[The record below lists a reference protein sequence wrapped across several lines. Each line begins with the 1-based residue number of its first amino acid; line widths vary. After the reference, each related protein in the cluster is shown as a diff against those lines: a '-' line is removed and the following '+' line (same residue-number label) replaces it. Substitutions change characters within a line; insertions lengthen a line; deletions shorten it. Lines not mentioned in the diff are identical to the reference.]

1 MPRTELTEEEKLNIK
16 KKNLLFKRFVEP
28 GRLALIEYGPYAGK
42 LCFIIDIVTLTRVI
56 VDGAFITGVPRMVIP
71 LKRLKLLKERI
82 NISKNC
88 KSGFLRKTIKS
99 TNVLDT
105 FNKSNLG
112 KKMLIKKKRD
122 LATDYERF
130 QIFYAK
136 RELKKKMNIL
146 QNKKVSESKKENKG
160 DKKKAKKVKKVKKI
174 AAKK

>member
-28 GRLALIEYGPYAGK
+28 GR
-42 LCFIIDIVTLTRVI
+42 
-56 VDGAFITGVPRMVIP
+56 VPRMVIP

-160 DKKKAKKVKKVKKI
+160 DKKKAKKVKKVKKVKKI